1 MESSER
7 APDGDHRLARG
18 DARRARILTAATAEF
33 GRKGYDG
40 ARVSDIARSAG
51 VTDAGVLHHF
61 GTKYD
66 LFMAVVERREEVY
79 QTIKLTTESVRA
91 LFDEFIAVVRLAA
104 REPDLLRFRV
114 MLTGAS
120 RIAGHPVEG
129 RAGRNLEAALDT
141 LVPFVQERI
150 AAGEI
155 AEGTDPQQLVL
166 ELLALNDGIRDQWSA
181 LPDRIDYVA
190 VFTAA
195 ADGLY
200 ERVRAR

>member
-1 MESSER
+1 MESAEH
-7 APDGDHRLARG
+7 PPVGVYRLARG
-18 DARRARILTAATAEF
+18 DARRTRILAAATTEF
-33 GRKGYDG
+33 GRKGYEG
-40 ARVSDIARSAG
+40 ARISDIARTAG

-79 QTIKLTTESVRA
+79 QAVRLTTESVRA

-104 REPDLLRFRV
+104 QEPDLLRFRV

-120 RIAGHPVEG
+120 HIEGHPVQG
-129 RAGRNLEAALDT
+129 RARRNLEAGLDS

-150 AAGEI
+150 DAGEI
-155 AEGTDPQQLVL
+155 AETTDPQQLVL
-166 ELLALNDGIRDQWSA
+166 ELLALNEGIRDQWSA

-195 ADGLY
+195 VNGLY
-200 ERVRAR
+200 ERVRTR